1 MFFIKGTVIGE
12 DLYGNIKKKLIKRQ
26 ERAKPDMMHFIEDA
40 DVPGLVNVRMAL
52 LDLYEG
58 RKKVEEVEYMADDV
72 NSCEA
77 DEWSSL

>member
-26 ERAKPDMMHFIEDA
+26 ERAKPDMMHVIEDS
-40 DVPGLVNVRMAL
+40 DVPGLVNVKMAM
-52 LDLYEG
+52 LDLYDG
-58 RKKVEEVEYMADDV
+58 RKKVDEVEFMADDV

-77 DEWSSL
+77 DEWSGL

>member
-26 ERAKPDMMHFIEDA
+26 ERAKPDMMHLIEDA

-58 RKKVEEVEYMADDV
+58 RKKVDEVEFMADDV

-77 DEWSSL
+77 YEWSSL

>member
-26 ERAKPDMMHFIEDA
+26 ERAKPDMMHIIEDA
-40 DVPGLVNVRMAL
+40 DVPGLVNVKIAM
-52 LDLYEG
+52 LDLYDG
-58 RKKVEEVEYMADDV
+58 RNKVDDLEFMADDV

-77 DEWSSL
+77 DQWSGL